1 MICRCQFH
9 TILASNELHRD
20 HSSLDNI
27 DDGFLSVSVTF
38 TSWNDSFVKV
48 RDAKLTILMSF
59 FINFFS
65 ILF

>member
-1 MICRCQFH
+1 M
-9 TILASNELHRD
+9 ASNELHID

-48 RDAKLTILMSF
+48 RDAKFDDT
-59 FINFFS
+59 NV
-65 ILF
+65 LFY